1 MKNLVIVES
10 PSKSKTIEKYLGG
23 DYHVVSSK
31 GHIRDLATTGKG
43 GLGIDVE
50 HDFEPTY
57 KISSDKRAVV
67 KELKDLAKKSEHV
80 FLASDPDREGEAIA
94 WHLANVL
101 ELDMEEE
108 NRIIFHEITKNAV
121 TEAFQHPRT
130 IDQDLVKS
138 QETRRMLD
146 RIIGFKL
153 SKLLQSKIKSKSA
166 GRVQSVA
173 LRLIVE
179 RENEIRAFKSEE
191 YWTLA
196 ANIEKNGK
204 QFSASLNKV
213 DGKKA
218 ELKTQADVD
227 AIIERCAAFVV
238 SAIEKKVRKK
248 EARMPF
254 ITSTLQQ
261 EASTKLNFGAKKTMQ
276 IAQKLYEGLPL
287 ADGVSE
293 GLISYMRTD
302 STRLSDVFVKDA
314 ESYIEE
320 VYGKE
325 YKGRARQKNNENA
338 QDAHEA
344 IRPTSVFNTPEKVKP
359 YLTNDQYKLYKLIYA
374 RTLASLMAPSKSD
387 VVNAQIVSNDC
398 EFSANGSILTFDGYL
413 KVYHDYETVKDEMLP
428 PLQEQ
433 EQLKDVELEGKQHFT
448 EPPLRYSEA
457 RLIKEMEEKG
467 IGRPSTYA
475 IIIDT
480 LQARGYVSLERPSEG
495 SKTKVFIPSE
505 QGELTDA
512 KLQEFF
518 KDIINVSYTAGMEHH
533 LDEIAAGKRNN
544 IEEVRTFYNEF
555 EPLLENAYEHMEKK
569 ELERT
574 GETCPECG
582 SELVYRIGRYGKFV
596 SCINFPTCRYTKSE
610 NEEENTESEE
620 VCPKCGSKMVMKK
633 GRYGSF
639 LACSNYPDCKYIK
652 SNKPK
657 EEPVPTGEMC
667 PECGHELVQRKSRF
681 GTTFIGCS
689 NYPKCRYIK
698 KEPKKKKSDEETTDK
713 KKAAPKKTA
722 KKVVKKTVKKK
733 ATEVEAE

>member
-1 MKNLVIVES
+1 MES

-387 VVNAQIVSNDC
+387 VVNAQIVSNGC